1 MTTPTALIA
10 EDEPLLADALRADL
24 ARLWPELRVV
34 AMAGDGQQAL
44 EQALAL
50 KPTLCFLDIRM
61 PGLSGLEAAR
71 ALAEDWPEGA
81 PFPLLVFV
89 TAYDQYAIAAFDA
102 GAVDYL
108 LKPVEEDRLR
118 TMVERLRRKLGT
130 PPPDLSA
137 LVDAL
142 RQSAQAPS
150 GRMRWV
156 KAAVGKQVKLIPVA
170 DVVYFQSDTKYT
182 RVVLAAGEALIRTPL
197 KELLAELDPEK
208 FWQIH
213 RGTIVNLDAVS
224 GVLREDAERQF
235 VLLKHRQEKLPIS
248 RQFTHL
254 FKQM

>member
-1 MTTPTALIA
+1 MNHPTALIA
-10 EDEPLLADALRADL
+10 EDETLMRERLKEKLAEV
-24 ARLWPELRVV
+24 WPELAVV
-34 AMAGDGQQAL
+34 AEAEDGD
-44 EQALAL
+44 EALAL
-50 KPTLCFLDIRM
+50 FDVHRPQIAFLDIRM
-61 PGLSGLEAAR
+61 PGRSGLDVAA
-71 ALAEDWPEGA
+71 AIGGECHV
-81 PFPLLVFV
+81 VFI
-89 TAYDQYAIAAFDA
+89 TAYDQYALQAFDA

-108 LKPVEEDRLR
+108 LKPVETDRLH

-142 RQSAQAPS
+142 RKSAQLPAS
-150 GRMRWV
+150 RMRWI

-197 KELLAELDPEK
+197 KDLLAELDPEK
-208 FWQIH
+208 FWQVH
-213 RGTIVNLDAVS
+213 RGTIVNLDAVA

-235 VLLKHRQEKLPIS
+235 VLLKQRQEKLPIS

>member
-1 MTTPTALIA
+1 MNPPTALIA
-10 EDEPLLADALRADL
+10 EDEALMRERVKEKLAAV
-24 ARLWPELRVV
+24 WPELAVV
-34 AMAGDGQQAL
+34 AEARDGD
-44 EQALAL
+44 EALAL
-50 KPTLCFLDIRM
+50 FAAHRPQIAFLDIRM
-61 PGLSGLEAAR
+61 PGLSGLDVAA
-71 ALAEDWPEGA
+71 AIGA
-81 PFPLLVFV
+81 QCHVVFI
-89 TAYDQYAIAAFDA
+89 TAYDQYALQAFDA

-142 RQSAQAPS
+142 RQSAHAPS
-150 GRMRWV
+150 ARMRWV

-197 KELLAELDPEK
+197 KELLAELDPDK